1 MAKTRRVRVFLNSR
15 SGIGGV
21 SPDTLCKIFADHQ
34 CACEVT
40 ILERHLNLAALSAH
54 DPEDVAWIA
63 AGGDGTVNAVAH
75 AVAGTSRSMGVLP
88 VGTLNHFAQDLGLP
102 RTLASAIEVIATG
115 DVRIVDAAAVNGI
128 TFVNNSS
135 LGVYPAMV
143 LDRERMKKSGW
154 NKWWSLVIASARA
167 FIRFR
172 CLGVEIEI
180 DGRVRHCT
188 TPLLFVG
195 NNLYAMDGGRLGR
208 RERLDEG
215 CLSLFLVP
223 HTTRMAMLR
232 LLIAALFGRVRGA
245 RELEEFTVN
254 SVTVRAHRR
263 RLRVSYDGEVKRM
276 PPPLHYASRP
286 GALHLIVP
294 AKETR

>member
-1 MAKTRRVRVFLNSR
+1 MSKSQQVRVFLNNR
-15 SGIGGV
+15 SGIGSV
-21 SPDTLCKIFADHQ
+21 SPETLCNMFATHGL
-34 CACEVT
+34 ACKVT
-40 ILERHLNLAALSAH
+40 ILERHLNLAALSDH
-54 DPEDVAWIA
+54 DPEEVAWIA
-63 AGGDGTVNAVAH
+63 AGGDGTVNAIAH
-75 AVAGTSRSMGVLP
+75 AIAGTSRSMGILP

-115 DVRIVDAAAVNGI
+115 NIRIVDAAEVNGI

-143 LDRERMKKSGW
+143 LDRERMKKGGW

-172 CLGVEIEI
+172 CLQVEIAI
-180 DGRVRHCT
+180 DGGTRRCT

-195 NNLYAMDGGRLGR
+195 NNLYTMEAGRLGR
-208 RERLDEG
+208 REHLDQG
-215 CLSLFLVP
+215 RLSLFLVP
-223 HTTRMAMLR
+223 HANRAAMLR

-245 RELEEFTVN
+245 RELEEFTADRL
-254 SVTVRAHRR
+254 TVHARRR
-263 RLRVSYDGEVKRM
+263 RLRVAYDGEVKCI

-286 GALHLIVP
+286 GSLHIIVP
-294 AKETR
+294 AQESH

>member
-1 MAKTRRVRVFLNSR
+1 MAKARRVRVFLNNR
-15 SGIGGV
+15 SGIGSV
-21 SPDTLCKIFADHQ
+21 SPEILCNMFATHGL
-34 CACEVT
+34 ACEVT
-40 ILERHLNLAALSAH
+40 ILERHIDLPALAAY
-54 DPEDVAWIA
+54 DPEDLAWIA

-75 AVAGTSRSMGVLP
+75 AIAGTSRPMGVLP

-115 DVRIVDAAAVNGI
+115 DIQIVDAAEVNGI

-172 CLGVEIEI
+172 CLQVELELHGGI
-180 DGRVRHCT
+180 RRCT

-195 NNLYAMDGGRLGR
+195 NNLYAIDGGRLGR

-245 RELEEFTVN
+245 RELEEFTVK

-276 PPPLHYASRP
+276 PPPLHYASRH
-286 GALHLIVP
+286 GALRVIVS